1 MNDEYTDYMGY
12 VTEMLGRNGTSSY
25 MTYRGDTYRSYVEEP
40 DMITDGRIK
49 IPDTFRDVV
58 LKLCPEVSDVTTFG
72 YTVITST
79 YDRDLNQVKR
89 YLVSVDIHF
98 SDNNYR
104 IKNKEE
110 YKELLNDYFKMTYA
124 DMDFITIGV
133 NSFKFPPVKTNED
146 KFFELFGK

>member
-1 MNDEYTDYMGY
+1 MNDEYMNYMEF
-12 VTEMLGRNGTSSY
+12 TEMLGRNGTSSY
-25 MTYRGDTYRSYVEEP
+25 MTYRGDSYRSYIAEP
-40 DMITDGRIK
+40 EMITDGRIK
-49 IPDTFRDVV
+49 IPDTFKDVV
-58 LKLCPEVSDVTTFG
+58 VKLCPEVSDVTTVG
-72 YTVITST
+72 YTVSTST

>member
-1 MNDEYTDYMGY
+1 M
-12 VTEMLGRNGTSSY
+12 
-25 MTYRGDTYRSYVEEP
+25 EEP

-72 YTVITST
+72 YTVSLAT